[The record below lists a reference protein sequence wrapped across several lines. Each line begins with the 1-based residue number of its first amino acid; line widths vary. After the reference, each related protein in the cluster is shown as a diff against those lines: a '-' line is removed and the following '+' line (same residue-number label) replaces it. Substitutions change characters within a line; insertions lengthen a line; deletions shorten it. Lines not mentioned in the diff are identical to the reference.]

1 MPKEQSPQGT
11 KRLED
16 LFRQYCR
23 SLLSKWRIL
32 HLIPA
37 LGPFLSGG
45 HVRHAAISVAAH
57 ERDWERG
64 LFLHRHA
71 DLTKR
76 LDVAA
81 HEGEIAEGKEVC
93 PHAGPGLPAGIIGHP
108 QLNLRAAVQVSC

>member
-1 MPKEQSPQGT
+1 MLGMRPNRIIAPAAFQYPKEQSPQGT

-16 LFRQYCR
+16 LFRQYFR

-45 HVRHAAISVAAH
+45 HVRHAAISAAAH
-57 ERDWERG
+57 ERDGERR
-64 LFLHRHA
+64 LIFHRHA

-76 LDVAA
+76 RDVAA
-81 HEGEIAEGKEVC
+81 NEREIAKTE
-93 PHAGPGLPAGIIGHP
+93 
-108 QLNLRAAVQVSC
+108 